1 MGDWLS
7 RVSIKILLW
16 KQRLQNPITISPRGK
31 ILPPPSMASSTSSPL
46 PILKIGF
53 VGFGPF
59 AQFLAKTM
67 IKQGHS
73 VTATSRSDY
82 SQLCSQMGITFFRE
96 MKEFC
101 EVGSDV
107 LLLCPSILSFSE
119 VLKSIPFNSLEK
131 KTLFVD
137 VLSVKEYPKQVL
149 SLELPENFDVLCT
162 HPMFG
167 AESGKESWEGLPLVF
182 DKVRIR
188 DEVLCRNFL
197 WIFEK
202 EGCRMVE
209 MSCEEHDMLAGQSQ
223 FLTHTI
229 GRILSEMEIKSTS
242 MDTKNFETLLQ
253 LKEST
258 MNNSFDLYCGL
269 FKHNKFAKQELDKLE
284 LAFRTVKRKLLET
297 IEGK

>member
-119 VLKSIPFNSLEK
+119 
-131 KTLFVD
+131 
-137 VLSVKEYPKQVL
+137 
-149 SLELPENFDVLCT
+149 ELPENFDVLCT